1 MADQGI
7 STFDNC
13 WKRILKMKRSF
24 ITLWASQIKNV
35 HHTRVLLVLKV
46 KLKVLLT
53 QSCPTLCDPTDRSP
67 PGSSVHVIS
76 QARLLEWVAIS
87 YSRRSSPASN
97 QTCVSCLAGG
107 FLTTEP
113 PGKPLLTWLIGKMI
127 CMTPIKW
134 SYPTLMKCFRN
145 F

>member
-67 PGSSVHVIS
+67 PGSSVRGILL
-76 QARLLEWVAIS
+76 ARILEWVAIPF
-87 YSRRSSPASN
+87 SRGFSRPRDRT
-97 QTCVSCLAGG
+97 QVSCIADRFFIFWATGKILLIANKLSY
-107 FLTTEP
+107 FLISLF
-113 PGKPLLTWLIGKMI
+113 PLMLIY
-127 CMTPIKW
+127 TH
-134 SYPTLMKCFRN
+134 L
-145 F
+145 

>member
-1 MADQGI
+1 MTDQGI

-13 WKRILKMKRSF
+13 WKWILKMKRSF

-67 PGSSVHVIS
+67 PGSSVRGILL
-76 QARLLEWVAIS
+76 ARILEWVAIPF
-87 YSRRSSPASN
+87 SRGFSQPRDRT
-97 QTCVSCLAGG
+97 QVSCIADRFFIFWATRKILLIANKLSY
-107 FLTTEP
+107 FLISLF
-113 PGKPLLTWLIGKMI
+113 PLMLIY
-127 CMTPIKW
+127 TH
-134 SYPTLMKCFRN
+134 L
-145 F
+145 